1 MRTRNLTLHPERGR
15 VRFGRSLDLHFD
27 FGAGALGYQPV
38 MFCAPALPE
47 IEYRPLDVVAELE
60 VEGRRDDF
68 IVLAERA
75 GGGLA
80 AAERYLGRPP

>member
-1 MRTRNLTLHPERGR
+1 M
-15 VRFGRSLDLHFD
+15 FD
-27 FGAGALGYQPV
+27 APV
-38 MFCAPALPE
+38 LLE
-47 IEYRPLDVVAELE
+47 IEYRPLDVVAE

>member
-1 MRTRNLTLHPERGR
+1 M
-15 VRFGRSLDLHFD
+15 FD
-27 FGAGALGYQPV
+27 
-38 MFCAPALPE
+38 APALLE